1 MLYQQTRALDPG
13 FLNVIIGFNF
23 KFSFSGQS
31 SHICIKYFAV
41 VPETNYV

>member
-1 MLYQQTRALDPG
+1 MKYDHGKMGAPYAVSADPSAG

-31 SHICIKYFAV
+31 SHI
-41 VPETNYV
+41 YV